1 MTLPKRPSMDCPLRR
16 VPGRRLHFGARRE
29 RGFTAL
35 EVLISMGIMFMGAA
49 AVMTMQKTSIQAN
62 LDARKADVA
71 SSIARTWVERIR
83 RESMRWTQPTSTN
96 PTSNLAGVP
105 GLASHIVAGG
115 AGGWFRPTEDMIAHQ
130 GPAGTV
136 ETMSYAFDILGR
148 DLAAGDISTAPN
160 NLNIAFCVEAQLT
173 ELLPNYAYR
182 VDVRVVWPRGIATV
196 PNAVGT
202 TPLSSNGNNWPCT
215 DAVHTFPPYAT
226 FDYTLFRAVNVTT
239 AITENPAE

>member
-1 MTLPKRPSMDCPLRR
+1 MILTKRPSADCPAHRLRG
-16 VPGRRLHFGARRE
+16 GRSRARRE

-35 EVLISMGIMFMGAA
+35 EVLISMAIMFMGAA

-71 SSIARTWVERIR
+71 GSIARTWVERIR

-96 PTSNLAGVP
+96 PASNLASVP
-105 GLASHIVAGG
+105 GLSSHIVAGG
-115 AGGWFRPTEDMIAHQ
+115 PGGWFRPTEDMIAHQ
-130 GPAGTV
+130 TPAGTV

-148 DLAAGDISTAPN
+148 DLAMGDITTPSSGA
-160 NLNIAFCVEAQLT
+160 NIAFCVEAQLT
-173 ELLPNYAYR
+173 ELISNYAYR
-182 VDVRVVWPRGIATV
+182 VDVRVVWPRQIASV
-196 PNAVGT
+196 PNATGA
-202 TPLSSNGNNWPCT
+202 TPLSSNNNYWPCT

-226 FDYTLFRAVNVTT
+226 FDYSLFRAVNVTT